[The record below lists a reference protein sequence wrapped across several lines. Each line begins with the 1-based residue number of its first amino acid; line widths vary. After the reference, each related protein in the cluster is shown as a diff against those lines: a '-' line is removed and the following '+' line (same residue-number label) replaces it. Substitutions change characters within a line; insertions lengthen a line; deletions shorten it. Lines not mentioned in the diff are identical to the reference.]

1 MIRKKRSYDEWEKAE
16 WDNKI
21 NISICMHTIHFN
33 LCHILENVIKRGRE
47 KEQFHENHKADVF
60 HSFMKKEIEV
70 EIAITAISLSI
81 VFKYYSSSSTF
92 VL

>member
-1 MIRKKRSYDEWEKAE
+1 MYAYDPFQFVSYIRKCYK
-16 WDNKI
+16 
-21 NISICMHTIHFN
+21 
-33 LCHILENVIKRGRE
+33 KRGRE